1 MTKNIIT
8 TEWSLLKHN
17 QPNSDGGQHN
27 PANWHDL
34 FSTHN
39 TDTFTNSSSINL
51 SLLLRNH
58 RLDNF
63 IDTIDF
69 NLDLARFYNQ
79 HIEYTRRVILDYSDL
94 WTMHNP
100 TLWHLQ
106 NNGISKEITYKLWHI
121 LRLETYESIANNR
134 LQTFVLKMC
143 ANLLPT
149 LQQKKRRYD
158 KLYKSDNCLYCSM
171 APDSQKHWITCQN
184 MKTLWQSVLH
194 VRFFG

>member
-1 MTKNIIT
+1 M
-8 TEWSLLKHN
+8 
-17 QPNSDGGQHN
+17 
-27 PANWHDL
+27 
-34 FSTHN
+34 
-39 TDTFTNSSSINL
+39 
-51 SLLLRNH
+51 
-58 RLDNF
+58 
-63 IDTIDF
+63 
-69 NLDLARFYNQ
+69 
-79 HIEYTRRVILDYSDL
+79 
-94 WTMHNP
+94 
-100 TLWHLQ
+100 
-106 NNGISKEITYKLWHI
+106 

-194 VRFFG
+194 RTLLRLMMFITMEVDSTCTFRNLLATFDTLSRQDTYALYNDLMHGRLLHSDIAAIRKRIITTHKLNIVNLGAKFLYFFFQSFKAIIWIDHNDKVSTWESLHNISKHQKSKN